1 MITELIIAFFLLAGS
16 FFVIVASIGVLRLP
30 DLMMKMHASTKAG
43 TLGAGLILVAVGISF
58 DEISVLTRIVATII
72 FLLLTA
78 PVAAHLIGRAAY
90 YTGIE
95 LWEGTIVDEMNRNGE
110 MSESEASR
118 NATAAQDDAKL
129 NRNVSES

>member
-1 MITELIIAFFLLAGS
+1 MISEVIIAILLLSGS
-16 FFVIVASIGVLRLP
+16 FFVLVAAIGVLRLP

-43 TLGAGLILVAVGISF
+43 TLGAGLILVSVGVAF
-58 DEISVLTRIVATII
+58 DEISVLTRVIATII

-90 YTGIE
+90 YVGMDF
-95 LWEGTIVDEMNRNGE
+95 WEGTITDELKKDRE
-110 MSESEASR
+110 E
-118 NATAAQDDAKL
+118 NAAKAPSAKV

>member
-1 MITELIIAFFLLAGS
+1 MISEIIIAILLLSGS
-16 FFVIVASIGVLRLP
+16 FFVLVAAIGVLRLP

-43 TLGAGLILVAVGISF
+43 TLGAGLILVSVGVAF
-58 DEISVLTRIVATII
+58 DEISVLTRVIATII

-90 YTGIE
+90 YVGMDF
-95 LWEGTIVDEMNRNGE
+95 WEGTITDELKKDRE
-110 MSESEASR
+110 D
-118 NATAAQDDAKL
+118 TAAKAPSAKV

>member
-16 FFVIVASIGVLRLP
+16 FFVVVASVGVLRLP

-58 DEISVLTRIVATII
+58 DEISVLTRIIATII

-110 MSESEASR
+110 ASEPEVSRKAHAAS
-118 NATAAQDDAKL
+118 DDAKL